1 MLRRTLRCLF
11 EQEGPF
17 TLGRAVMA
25 KARPVHTSPSTR
37 KGTPLLHHGDL
48 AEPTHDSAA
57 GADVSAALAASSP
70 PPPAAA
76 LQSSKEQQHG
86 DVSEDAYRFLLHHI
100 DSEIVA
106 LKRRITTV
114 AKQREAVENNQTR
127 RIRELFEC
135 MERPWLMLESI
146 PVPQLPNRA
155 LEVYAKELYIKRHG
169 PDAGSFEQDAVFL
182 DACRRNWRGLP
193 LEQRKPYEVA
203 ARRNEHM
210 RRELKKKLSNGCS
223 FFEGFCEQLRE
234 CTAETARNEKM
245 MRPLD
250 AGQATPP
257 RGNASAT
264 RKKAQPLAKMTHTA
278 VAPAPAEVADSAR
291 KRGSRAAKKRGSRH
305 ARRAPTCKKTAVGN
319 AAAPTRAA
327 AAQRAQTLRRQRPKL
342 NRVPRAMAHALKR
355 SAAKRKRSHAR

>member
-1 MLRRTLRCLF
+1 MLRRTLRCLL

-25 KARPVHTSPSTR
+25 KARPVHTGPSTR
-37 KGTPLLHHGDL
+37 KGTPLLHHDGL
-48 AEPTHDSAA
+48 AEPAHNSTAA
-57 GADVSAALAASSP
+57 LDVSAAPAAASPS
-70 PPPAAA
+70 PPAAA

-114 AKQREAVENNQTR
+114 AKQREAVENNQAR

-155 LEVYAKELYIKRHG
+155 LEVYAKELYIKQHG

-223 FFEGFCEQLRE
+223 YFEGFCEQLRE
-234 CTAETARNEKM
+234 CTREMACNEKM
-245 MRPLD
+245 MRPLG
-250 AGQATPP
+250 AGQAAPP

-264 RKKAQPLAKMTHTA
+264 RKKAPAPAKVAHTA
-278 VAPAPAEVADSAR
+278 ASPAPAEVADSAR
-291 KRGSRAAKKRGSRH
+291 RRGSRTAKKRSSRH
-305 ARRAPTCKKTAVGN
+305 AQRAPTRKKAAKGS

-327 AAQRAQTLRRQRPKL
+327 AAQRAQTPRRQRPKL
-342 NRVPRAMAHALKR
+342 NRVPSAMAHVLKK
-355 SAAKRKRSHAR
+355 SVAKRKRGHAR